1 MSDKKKVQTA
11 MPRPARGIPRPTR
24 GLPRPTTQTGT
35 GRGTGVKIAFGRRIL
50 SSKTKPRQDGEE
62 TEAGTD
68 TSTKDLATP
77 RPSQIQKPA
86 GSHKTLA
93 MTVTKDKTVKRL
105 RSSGSSSKEDSPAAV
120 HGAKKAN
127 IEEEKLTGTI
137 TKNSYKLRSKTK
149 NQHLNGICT
158 TNFNPKATLT
168 FTEFGGLTGKKSI
181 PKQTAGLEKENVV
194 LREQLKATKEEL
206 RVARVELEAA
216 KASHEKAIDA
226 GKLEENQQLKRSL
239 EMCEKKLISLD
250 INPVSLNTWFDLKEA
265 RDKQRRDTTARA
277 RAMLEK
283 WKHDNEQMLETN
295 KALLEL
301 KEKLQKMG

>member
-50 SSKTKPRQDGEE
+50 SSKTKPRQV
-62 TEAGTD
+62 
-68 TSTKDLATP
+68 
-77 RPSQIQKPA
+77 
-86 GSHKTLA
+86 A